1 MILVLFYM
9 VIAASNI
16 VVVLASSINTT
27 TSVNFDESMFFSTKN
42 NSITFFAHADWGKGG
57 YDGYQHRRD
66 RIKKRSLDSE
76 ETDKDREKH
85 EDGRSEEIFYQG
97 YTARSMLEVAAMTK
111 PSFILALGD
120 NFYDDGV
127 NSTEDIMVAAV
138 SSEPTSVRVT
148 TE

>member
-1 MILVLFYM
+1 MPIG
-9 VIAASNI
+9 AR
-16 VVVLASSINTT
+16 
-27 TSVNFDESMFFSTKN
+27 
-42 NSITFFAHADWGKGG
+42 G

-127 NSTEDIMVAAV
+127 NSTEDSMWYSHFRDVYFRTDEIRGVKWYSAFGNHDLGYGDRGVEAPDPAL
-138 SSEPTSVRVT
+138 ENKHG
-148 TE
+148 